1 MGNVQVMQIQVP
13 TELYTKLTNIS
24 ISFHSDLNSDLVHL
38 MEVYVD
44 SYQKLQ
50 ADPAAKI
57 LLGGK

>member
-13 TELYTKLTNIS
+13 SELYTKLTNIS
-24 ISFHSDLNSDLVHL
+24 ISFQSDLNSDLVHL

-50 ADPAAKI
+50 TDPAAKI
-57 LLGGK
+57 LLGGE

>member
-1 MGNVQVMQIQVP
+1 MGDLTFMSIQVP

-44 SYQKLQ
+44 SYQKLHSN
-50 ADPAAKI
+50 PAASS
-57 LLGGK
+57 LVEV